1 MILYLAA
8 DLIWATRIKATATDL
23 GIPARPVRSLEM
35 LEARL
40 ADSDVKGIVLDLEQP
55 DVALAMIQRLRA
67 QPASDRERG
76 IRIVCWA
83 PHVEVERMEQARRAG
98 ADQVMARGA
107 FDHNLP
113 AILRALVPGGGS

>member
-23 GIPARPVRSLEM
+23 GIGARPVRSLEM

-40 ADSDVKGIVLDLEQP
+40 ADSEVTGLVLDLEQP
-55 DVALAMIQRLRA
+55 DVALAMVRRLRGDSA
-67 QPASDRERG
+67 TPRQRA

-83 PHVEVERMEQARRAG
+83 PHVEVERMEGARRAG
-98 ADQVMARGA
+98 ADQVLARGA
-107 FDHNLP
+107 FDHN
-113 AILRALVPGGGS
+113 

>member
-8 DLIWATRIKATATDL
+8 DLIWATRVKATATDL

-40 ADSDVKGIVLDLEQP
+40 ADSEVKGLVLDLEQP
-55 DVALAMIQRLRA
+55 DVALPMIQRLRGDA
-67 QPASDRERG
+67 AGDRERA

-83 PHVEVERMEQARRAG
+83 PHVEVDRMEEARRAG
-98 ADQVMARGA
+98 ADQVMARCA

-113 AILRALVPGGGS
+113 AILRTLEAGTTP

>member
-8 DLIWATRIKATATDL
+8 DLIWATRIKAAATDL
-23 GIPARPVRSLEM
+23 GIAARPIRSLEM

-40 ADSDVKGIVLDLEQP
+40 ADSEVKGLVLDREQP
-55 DVALAMIQRLRA
+55 DRALAMIQRLRA
-67 QPASDRERG
+67 QPAGERERA

-83 PHVEVERMEQARRAG
+83 PHVEVDRMEEARRAG

-107 FDHNLP
+107 FDHHLP
-113 AILRALVPGGGS
+113 AILRALAPAG